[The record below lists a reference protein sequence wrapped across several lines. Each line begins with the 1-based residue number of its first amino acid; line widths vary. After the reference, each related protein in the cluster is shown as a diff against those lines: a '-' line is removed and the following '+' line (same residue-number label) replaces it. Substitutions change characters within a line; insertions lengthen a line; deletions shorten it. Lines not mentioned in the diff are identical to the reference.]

1 MDIQCYLK
9 PFPVYNALVVTYDYN
24 DFLKVLWYEWFFF
37 FVQLKNIT
45 LVSKKEKKNIY
56 IYIYS
61 VLLYEENSKLPYTVQ

>member
-1 MDIQCYLK
+1 MITMISLK
-9 PFPVYNALVVTYDYN
+9 SYDMN
-24 DFLKVLWYEWFFF
+24 DFFF